1 MEIRIVARPVE
12 ERTDGVQWFK
22 GAKHWLWDRD
32 ISFKRSGLQAI
43 ALVLLSAAALLTEL
57 SYHHNGRGLIDTLH
71 AESVVVFY
79 NVEALLLSSVDAPLA
94 SWIIAAAI
102 FRIVFGMLVGVADM
116 VFYERIMG
124 RPFDWESM
132 ITTSIVNFVFLTT
145 ALFTFMNPAVQD
157 ALRHFVGLLKHV
169 PTLVNLNGFVA
180 LVVAC
185 FVADFCYY
193 WSHRWCHK
201 IRFFWNLGHI
211 HHHRSRNLSQLTQV
225 VDPQSSLLDVAGGR
239 VFVLLLLPVLT
250 KLFSLDFRDSGWMF
264 VILLILD
271 AWTNPSHSVV
281 LYHAENKFR
290 VLRLFRSILVT
301 PAVHFTHHSREQ
313 AHNISD
319 GSNFGA
325 RLTLWD
331 RLFGT
336 YVEPPSYVPD
346 AGLFSETAD
355 YCRNPLRF
363 IFQPYVR
370 ILEELRNNKVKYWPA
385 ILFGP
390 ASYEPPVP
398 ASCKY

>member
-1 MEIRIVARPVE
+1 MRRAHETA
-12 ERTDGVQWFK
+12 DGALWFK
-22 GAKHWLWDRD
+22 RLKHGLWDRD
-32 ISFKRSGLQAI
+32 MSFERTGLQAI
-43 ALVLLSAAALLTEL
+43 ALVLLSVAALFAEL
-57 SYHHNGRGLIDTLH
+57 SYHHNGLGLFDTLH
-71 AESVVVFY
+71 AKSVVIFY
-79 NVEALLLSSVDAPLA
+79 NVEALILSSVDASLA

-116 VFYERIMG
+116 VFYKKIMG
-124 RPFDWESM
+124 RPFDWEAL
-132 ITTSIVNFVFLTT
+132 INTAIVNFVFLST
-145 ALFTFMNPAVQD
+145 ALFTFMNPSVQEV
-157 ALRHFVGLLKHV
+157 LRHYVRLIERV
-169 PTLVNLNGFVA
+169 PTLVNLNGAVA
-180 LVVAC
+180 LAVAC
-185 FVADFCYY
+185 FIADFCYY

-239 VFVLLLLPVLT
+239 AFVLLLLPLLT
-250 KLFSLDFRDSGWMF
+250 KLFSLDFRGSGWMF
-264 VILLILD
+264 VVLLILD

-290 VLRLFRSILVT
+290 VLRLFRSILIT

-325 RLTLWD
+325 RLSLWD

-336 YVEPPSYVPD
+336 YVEPPSYIPD
-346 AGLFSETAD
+346 AGLFDEKSD

-363 IFQPYVR
+363 IFQPYIR
-370 ILEELRNNKVKYWPA
+370 MLEELRGNKVRHWPA

-398 ASCKY
+398 ATCKY